1 MKNIL
6 KLCIIIITA
15 SFILFGCAKKVEAPS
30 DLEIDGRIITWS
42 EVEGAISYIIKI
54 DETEYETTEPTY
66 TVPNAIYGLLE
77 VSVKA
82 VTEKRSSE
90 FSESSEFTIVFVLSA
105 PASLRQD
112 GSLVKWNAVNLA
124 SGYTV
129 KINGIEYNTANTEYA
144 INPLVSVEVQVRA
157 VGNTAAYIQSSAYA
171 SAITTTVA
179 TTQLAQVEN
188 LSITSGVL
196 SFDAVV
202 NATSYDIY
210 VDDSYYASVSTNQYT
225 LPSALLLLENSYIQ
239 VKAKANGYLDSI
251 LSAKKYINA
260 TTITTEAQLRGI
272 TFDGQYLLGND
283 IVLTAAWEPV
293 SFSGYFDGNGFSIS
307 NVNINE
313 DMDYVGFFSHI
324 DQATIS
330 NLSISG
336 TLLSTNSHHASRIGG
351 LAGLAT
357 DSEINHV
364 TVDMDI
370 TVISNNGIGML
381 GGLVGD
387 LQNTNITSSHYLGEI
402 NSTHFITGGLI
413 GKASN
418 PITESIIFQ
427 SSVIAS
433 ILVSGGEQSYAGG
446 FIGYMISNMLSISES
461 FAEVDITGSSY
472 VGGFV
477 GYMGSGFISNSYA
490 KGSVTA
496 TNELLVHV
504 GGFIGRLEGY
514 NSLISNSVSMS
525 TVTAA
530 ATGDNI
536 FKGAFV
542 GKTVGGSFSTVYVG
556 CIYDNSITSLD
567 RIGNTTTGRGDG
579 ISGLNFQTQTIS
591 SLSELIWDLIGSSP
605 KLNWED

>member
-1 MKNIL
+1 MKNML

-15 SFILFGCAKKVEAPS
+15 SFILFGCAKKGEAPS

-42 EVEGAISYIIKI
+42 EVDGAISYIIKI
-54 DETEYETTEPTY
+54 NDTEYETTEPAY
-66 TVPNAIYGLLE
+66 TVPNAIYGSLE

-90 FSESSEFTIVFVLSA
+90 FSESSEFTLVFVLSA
-105 PASLRQD
+105 PADLRQD
-112 GSLVKWNAVNLA
+112 GSLVKWNAVSLS

-129 KINGIEYNTANTEYA
+129 KINGIDYNTTNTEYA
-144 INPLVSVEVQVRA
+144 INPLVSVQVQVRA
-157 VGNTAAYIQSSAYA
+157 VGNAAAYIQSSAYS

-179 TTQLAQVEN
+179 TTELSQPEN

-225 LPSALLLLENSYIQ
+225 LPSALLSLENSYIQ

-260 TTITTEAQLRGI
+260 TSITTEAQLRGI
-272 TFDGQYLLGND
+272 ISDGQYLLGSD
-283 IVLTAAWEPV
+283 IVLTSAWEPL

-307 NVNINE
+307 NVNISE
-313 DMDYVGFFSHI
+313 DMDHVGFFSHI
-324 DQATIS
+324 DQAIIS

-336 TLLSTNSHHASRIGG
+336 TLVSTNSHHASRIGG

-357 DSEINHV
+357 DSEINNV
-364 TVDMDI
+364 TIDMDI

-387 LQNTNITSSHYLGEI
+387 LQNTNIISSYYLGEI

-418 PITESIIFQ
+418 PITESMIFQ
-427 SSVIAS
+427 SSVVATV
-433 ILVSGGEQSYAGG
+433 LVEGGEQSYVGG
-446 FIGYMISNMLSISES
+446 FIGYMINNMLSISES

-477 GYMGSGFISNSYA
+477 GYMGSGMIGNSYA

-496 TNELLVHV
+496 TNELLVHA

-525 TVTAA
+525 TVTAS

-542 GKTVGGSFSTVYVG
+542 GKTVGGTLATVYVT
-556 CIYDNSITSLD
+556 CIYDNSITALD
-567 RIGNTTTGRGDG
+567 RIGNPTTGRGDG
-579 ISGLNFQTQTIS
+579 INGLNFQTQSITGFS
-591 SLSELIWDLIGSSP
+591 TSIWNLTSNSP